1 MFDANLN
8 AVTKP
13 LHAKEDYILAFARHF
28 STILL
33 MLRGYYVT
41 LLNGKIKWQRKFTDN
56 SKCELS
62 KCTRVSLNDA
72 ATSAINTF

>member
-13 LHAKEDYILAFARHF
+13 LHASEDYIIAFARHF

-41 LLNGKIKWQRKFTDN
+41 LQ
-56 SKCELS
+56 
-62 KCTRVSLNDA
+62 
-72 ATSAINTF
+72 